1 MKAKLWA
8 VSTLVWLLS
17 GCGEKD
23 HLIKPALEGEQA
35 TIEIVDS
42 NWDKLIAK
50 CPGLNKYSADLTYD
64 GLTDMTYL
72 DTPMSRVEIKFKVA
86 KEPSVVPN
94 SFKAW
99 GHTCA
104 FGISPDGKNLRIP
117 KDLCVSVCQGKEYQP
132 TGKNYV
138 TSL

>member
-99 GHTCA
+99 GIHVRLVFHLMVKICA
-104 FGISPDGKNLRIP
+104 SKKIYVSLYAKEKNISLQAR
-117 KDLCVSVCQGKEYQP
+117 
-132 TGKNYV
+132 T
-138 TSL
+138 T